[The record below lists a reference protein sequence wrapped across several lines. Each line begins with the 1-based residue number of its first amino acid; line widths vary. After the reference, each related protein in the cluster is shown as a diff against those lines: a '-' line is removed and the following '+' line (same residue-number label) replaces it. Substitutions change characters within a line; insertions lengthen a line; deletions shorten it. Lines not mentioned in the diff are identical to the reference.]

1 MTKGGNAT
9 FDLKFDD
16 DDDEEEEEVEV
27 QQENTRSRH
36 TTLFDSWFSQA
47 FAVCPSSSSFTNS
60 GRPLSP
66 NTRNL
71 VMALVSSALNIFGAV
86 LLAHAYVV
94 HIARRRSPHIQLTQ
108 AIAVYSAHEH
118 STLATLAG
126 GVPVSPVHSYIMPQ
140 IDLPLDITLET
151 LTAVLLLCV
160 GIVIGSPELK
170 PIQWRVWAGK
180 LEKEKSSK
188 TQSINGDP
196 LGPRGNPYAALEQR
210 QGFLDIRAQRKDF
223 ADWVK
228 SGSSKK

>member
-9 FDLKFDD
+9 FDSKF

-27 QQENTRSRH
+27 QQETRLPNQNTRSRH
-36 TTLFDSWFSQA
+36 TSLFDSWFSQA

-66 NTRNL
+66 YTRNL

-86 LLAHAYVV
+86 LLAHA
-94 HIARRRSPHIQLTQ
+94 
-108 AIAVYSAHEH
+108 AHEH

-180 LEKEKSSK
+180 LEKEKTSK

>member
-86 LLAHAYVV
+86 LLAHA
-94 HIARRRSPHIQLTQ
+94 
-108 AIAVYSAHEH
+108 AHEH